1 MTMSALQHTHTLRS
15 RDDTAPLEASY
26 HTLSVDHGLV
36 NAFTLAKHFSVH
48 CRTVQRWTRR
58 RLIPY
63 YRVGKSIRYNILEVM
78 DALSNHVQ

>member
-15 RDDTAPLEASY
+15 RHDTAPIEAPH

-48 CRTVQRWTRR
+48 GRTVQRWTRR

-63 YRVGKSIRYNILEVM
+63 YRIEKSVRYDISEVM
-78 DALSNHVQ
+78 EALSSHVQ